1 MSDKTGPCVLAID
14 TVHPK
19 EPLGDLFGIFFED
32 INHAADGGLYAEMV
46 QNRSF
51 EFDQI
56 DNPQYHPLYAWEKV
70 EEGARVQLQIETA
83 QPYHAN
89 SPHYL
94 VMETKGNGRA
104 GIANLGFGDG
114 FYLEKGETYLFT
126 CYART
131 LNEQECLLSVSV
143 EEEGADCCAPASF
156 PVRGTEWKKYEL
168 RLTAERTTAA
178 GRLLLTLSEAGR
190 LALDYISLFPEKTF
204 LGRKNGLRRDIAQLL
219 CDMKPKFMR
228 FPGGCLVHDGSL
240 NPSDRDSMYRW
251 KNTLGEPENRPARR
265 SNWGYNQTLG
275 LGYYEYFQFCEDIGA
290 KPLPVLP
297 GGYDPHHQRM
307 VPLNEMG
314 PWIQD
319 ALDLIEFANGGADTE
334 WGALRASL
342 GHPAPFGLE
351 YLGVGNE
358 EVGDAFFER
367 YALIRRAVREKYP
380 EIRLI
385 NTASPFAAG
394 TEYERGWRSARE
406 NGSDLID
413 EHYYMAPEWFLAN
426 HHRYDSFPKDG
437 PKVFL
442 GEYASWGNT
451 WYNALVEASY
461 MTALERNAASVGLAC
476 YAPMLANASYVNWK
490 PDMVWFDNHR
500 AFGTPNYYVQKLFMN
515 HQGSRRLS
523 VSAEETGVVSSRA
536 PEYRGRIRLEGYE
549 TDSRFEEVSVRNLD
563 TGEELAFGDFVTKKG
578 EHAWLGQCA
587 DGAERAECAE
597 TAACVTY
604 EDWEN
609 YEISLKACE
618 LEGWKGFQ
626 ILFGWQDEDNYL
638 AATFG
643 GWQNLD
649 LFIHRQVKGRGCDL
663 TEGWFQ
669 AEKGRIYDLKIRV
682 KDCRIT
688 VFIDGAEYL
697 SIAENPAEVERLYY
711 AASLD
716 EVDGSLILKV
726 VNLQEAEE
734 TARIRLD
741 GWRKEAD
748 RKSSGEEN
756 TPAAREFPVT
766 AQVFTMTGRP
776 EQENSFDQPE
786 ALSPVESRMTLER
799 ESFSYAFPALSL
811 TVFRIPRTGSRQ

>member
-1 MSDKTGPCVLAID
+1 MNQPDNIAEKAGSSVLTVD
-14 TVHPK
+14 TAHPQ
-19 EPLGDLFGIFFED
+19 ERLGDLFGIFFED

-51 EFDQI
+51 EFDRI
-56 DNPQYHPLYAWEKV
+56 DNPQYHALYAWEKV
-70 EEGARVQLQIETA
+70 EEGAQVQLQIETA
-83 QPYHAN
+83 RPYHAD

-114 FYLEKGETYLFT
+114 FYLEKGETCLFT
-126 CYART
+126 CYARA
-131 LNEQECLLSVSV
+131 LEDRECLLSVSV
-143 EEEGADCCAPASF
+143 EGTECCASAAF
-156 PVRGTEWKKYEL
+156 AVRDMEWKKYEL
-168 RLTAERTTAA
+168 RLTAERSTTA
-178 GRLLLTLSEAGR
+178 GRLLLTLSQAGR
-190 LALDYISLFPEKTF
+190 LALDYVSLFPEKTF

-307 VPLNEMG
+307 VPLDEMG

-319 ALDLIEFANGGADTE
+319 ALDLIEFANGGTDTE
-334 WGALRASL
+334 WGGLRASL

-351 YLGVGNE
+351 YLGIGNE

-367 YALIRRAVREKYP
+367 YVLIHRAVREKYP
-380 EIRLI
+380 EIKLI

-476 YAPMLANASYVNWK
+476 YAPMLANVSYVNWK
-490 PDMVWFDNHR
+490 PDMIWFDNHR

-523 VSAEETGVVSSRA
+523 VSAEGIGVVDSRA
-536 PEYRGRIRLEGYE
+536 PEYRGKIRLEGYE
-549 TDSRFEEVSVRNLD
+549 TKSRFDEVSVRNLD
-563 TGEELAFGDFVTKKG
+563 TEEVLAFGDFLTEKG
-578 EHAWLGQCA
+578 EHAWLEGCA
-587 DGAERAECAE
+587 DCAD
-597 TAACVTY
+597 Y

-626 ILFGWQDEDNYL
+626 ILFGWRDNDNYL

-649 LFIHRQVKGRGCDL
+649 LFIHRQVNGRGCDL
-663 TEGWFQ
+663 TEGWFR
-669 AEKGRIYDLKIRV
+669 AEKGRVYDLKIRV

-688 VFIDGAEYL
+688 VFIDGEEYL
-697 SIAENPAEVERLYY
+697 AVTENPVEVERLYY
-711 AASLD
+711 AASVD
-716 EVDGSLILKV
+716 EADGSVILKV
-726 VNLQEAEE
+726 VNLQEKEE
-734 TARIRLD
+734 TAQIRLD
-741 GWRKEAD
+741 GW
-748 RKSSGEEN
+748 SV
-756 TPAAREFPVT
+756 PVT
-766 AQVFTMTGRP
+766 AQVFTMTGKP
-776 EQENSFDQPE
+776 EQENSFEQPE
-786 ALSPVESRMTLER
+786 AVSPVESSVVLER

-811 TVFRIPRTGSRQ
+811 TVFRIPMAEKEPESTEK

>member
-1 MSDKTGPCVLAID
+1 MNHPDNIAEKAGSSILAID
-14 TVHPK
+14 TVHPQ

-51 EFDQI
+51 EFEKI
-56 DNPQYHPLYAWEKV
+56 DNPKYHPLYAWEKV
-70 EEGARVQLQIETA
+70 EEGAQVQLEIETA

-104 GIANLGFGDG
+104 GIANLGFGEG

-126 CYART
+126 CYARA
-131 LNEQECLLSVSV
+131 LEEQECVLSVSV
-143 EEEGADCCAPASF
+143 EEKDCCALASI
-156 PVRGTEWKKYEL
+156 PVRSPKWEKYEL
-168 RLTAERTTAA
+168 RLTAEQTTTA

-190 LALDYISLFPEKTF
+190 LALDYVSLFPEKTF

-240 NPSDRDSMYRW
+240 NPLDRDSMYRW

-307 VPLNEMG
+307 VPLDEMG

-319 ALDLIEFANGGADTE
+319 ALDLIEFANGGTDTE
-334 WGALRASL
+334 WGSFRASL

-351 YLGVGNE
+351 YLGIGNE

-367 YALIRRAVREKYP
+367 YELIHRAVREKYP
-380 EIRLI
+380 EIKLI

-394 TEYERGWRSARE
+394 TEYERGWRSARK

-523 VSAEETGVVSSRA
+523 VSAEGIGVVSSMA
-536 PEYRGRIRLEGYE
+536 PEYKGKIRLEGYE

-563 TGEELAFGDFVTKKG
+563 TEEVLAFGDFLTEKG
-578 EHAWLGQCA
+578 EHAWLERCA
-587 DGAERAECAE
+587 DGAEHEG
-597 TAACVTY
+597 Y

-618 LEGWKGFQ
+618 LDGWKGFQ
-626 ILFGWQDEDNYL
+626 ILFGWKDDENYL

-669 AEKGRIYDLKIRV
+669 AEKGRVYDLKIRV

-688 VFIDGAEYL
+688 VFIDGEEYL
-697 SIAENPAEVERLYY
+697 AVTENPVEVERLYY

-716 EVDGSLILKV
+716 ETDGSVILKV
-726 VNLQEAEE
+726 VNLQEGEE
-734 TARIRLD
+734 TAQIRLE
-741 GWRKEAD
+741 GWKEDDD
-748 RKSSGEEN
+748 RNGSGGEK
-756 TPAAREFPVT
+756 TPAARKFPVT
-766 AQVFTMTGRP
+766 AQIFTMTGKP
-776 EQENSFDQPE
+776 EQENSFDQPT
-786 ALSPVESRMTLER
+786 AVSPAESSISLES
-799 ESFSYAFPALSL
+799 ESFSYVFPALSL
-811 TVFRIPRTGSRQ
+811 TVFRIPQAGTEHLK

>member
-1 MSDKTGPCVLAID
+1 MNQPDNIAEKAGSSVLTID
-14 TVHPK
+14 TAHPQ

-51 EFDQI
+51 EFDRI
-56 DNPQYHPLYAWEKV
+56 DNPQYHALYAWEKV
-70 EEGARVQLQIETA
+70 EEGAQVQLQIETA
-83 QPYHAN
+83 QPYHAD

-114 FYLEKGETYLFT
+114 FYLEKGETCLFT
-126 CYART
+126 CYARA
-131 LNEQECLLSVSV
+131 LEDRECLLSVSV
-143 EEEGADCCAPASF
+143 EGTECCASAAF
-156 PVRGTEWKKYEL
+156 AVRDMEWKKYEL
-168 RLTAERTTAA
+168 RLTAERSTTA
-178 GRLLLTLSEAGR
+178 GRLLLTLSQAGR
-190 LALDYISLFPEKTF
+190 LALDYVSLFPEKSF

-307 VPLNEMG
+307 VPLDEMG

-319 ALDLIEFANGGADTE
+319 ALDLIEFANGGTDTE
-334 WGALRASL
+334 WGGLRASL

-351 YLGVGNE
+351 YLGIGNE

-367 YALIRRAVREKYP
+367 YVLIHRAVREKYP
-380 EIRLI
+380 EIKLI

-461 MTALERNAASVGLAC
+461 MTALERNAASVELAC
-476 YAPMLANASYVNWK
+476 YAPMLANVSYVNWK
-490 PDMVWFDNHR
+490 PDMIWFDNHR

-523 VSAEETGVVSSRA
+523 VSAEGIGVVDSRA
-536 PEYRGRIRLEGYE
+536 PEYRGKIRLEGYE
-549 TDSRFEEVSVRNLD
+549 TKSRFDEVSVRNLD
-563 TGEELAFGDFVTKKG
+563 TGEVLAFGDFLTEKG
-578 EHAWLGQCA
+578 EHAWLEGCA
-587 DGAERAECAE
+587 DCAD
-597 TAACVTY
+597 Y

-626 ILFGWQDEDNYL
+626 ILFGWRDNDNYL

-649 LFIHRQVKGRGCDL
+649 LFIHRQVNGRGCDL
-663 TEGWFQ
+663 TEGWFR
-669 AEKGRIYDLKIRV
+669 AEKGRVYDLKIRV

-688 VFIDGAEYL
+688 VFIDGEEYL
-697 SIAENPAEVERLYY
+697 AVTENPVEVEQLYY
-711 AASLD
+711 AASVD
-716 EVDGSLILKV
+716 EADGSVILKV
-726 VNLQEAEE
+726 VNLQEREE
-734 TARIRLD
+734 TAQIRLD
-741 GWRKEAD
+741 GW
-748 RKSSGEEN
+748 GV
-756 TPAAREFPVT
+756 PAT
-766 AQVFTMTGRP
+766 AQVFTMTGKP
-776 EQENSFDQPE
+776 EQENSFEQPE
-786 ALSPVESRMTLER
+786 AVSPVESSVVLER

-811 TVFRIPRTGSRQ
+811 TVFRIPMAEKEPESAEK

>member
-1 MSDKTGPCVLAID
+1 MNQPDNIAEKAGSSVLTID
-14 TVHPK
+14 TAHPQ

-51 EFDQI
+51 EFDRI
-56 DNPQYHPLYAWEKV
+56 DNPQYHALYAWEKV
-70 EEGARVQLQIETA
+70 EEGAQVQLQIETA
-83 QPYHAN
+83 RPYHAD

-114 FYLEKGETYLFT
+114 FYLEKGETCLFT
-126 CYART
+126 CYARA
-131 LNEQECLLSVSV
+131 LEDRECLLSVSV
-143 EEEGADCCAPASF
+143 EGTECCASAAF
-156 PVRGTEWKKYEL
+156 AVRDMEWKKYEL
-168 RLTAERTTAA
+168 RLTAERSTTA
-178 GRLLLTLSEAGR
+178 GRLLLTLSQAGR
-190 LALDYISLFPEKTF
+190 LALDYVSLFPEKTF
-204 LGRKNGLRRDIAQLL
+204 LGRKNGLRRDIARLL

-307 VPLNEMG
+307 VPLDEMG

-319 ALDLIEFANGGADTE
+319 ALDLIEFANGGTDTE
-334 WGALRASL
+334 WGGLRASL

-351 YLGVGNE
+351 YLGIGNE

-367 YALIRRAVREKYP
+367 YVLIHRAVREKYP
-380 EIRLI
+380 EIKLI

-476 YAPMLANASYVNWK
+476 YAPMLANVSYVNWK
-490 PDMVWFDNHR
+490 PDMIWFDNHR

-523 VSAEETGVVSSRA
+523 VSAEGIGVVDSRA
-536 PEYRGRIRLEGYE
+536 PEYRGKIRLEGYE
-549 TDSRFEEVSVRNLD
+549 TKSRFDEVSVRNLD
-563 TGEELAFGDFVTKKG
+563 TEEVLAFGDFLTEKG
-578 EHAWLGQCA
+578 EHAWLEGCA
-587 DGAERAECAE
+587 DCAD
-597 TAACVTY
+597 Y

-626 ILFGWQDEDNYL
+626 ILFGWRDNDNYL

-669 AEKGRIYDLKIRV
+669 AEKGRVYDLKIRV

-688 VFIDGAEYL
+688 VFIDGEEYL
-697 SIAENPAEVERLYY
+697 AVTENPVEVEQLYY
-711 AASLD
+711 AASVD
-716 EVDGSLILKV
+716 EADGSVILKV
-726 VNLQEAEE
+726 VNLQEREE
-734 TARIRLD
+734 TAQIRLD
-741 GWRKEAD
+741 GW
-748 RKSSGEEN
+748 GV
-756 TPAAREFPVT
+756 PAT
-766 AQVFTMTGRP
+766 AQVFTMTGKP
-776 EQENSFDQPE
+776 EQENSFEQPE
-786 ALSPVESRMTLER
+786 AVSPVESSVVLER

-811 TVFRIPRTGSRQ
+811 TVFRIPMAEKEPESTEK

>member
-1 MSDKTGPCVLAID
+1 MNQPDNIAEKAGSSVLTVD
-14 TVHPK
+14 TAHPQ

-51 EFDQI
+51 EFDRI
-56 DNPQYHPLYAWEKV
+56 DNPQYHALYAWEKV
-70 EEGARVQLQIETA
+70 EEGAQVQLQIETA
-83 QPYHAN
+83 QPYHAD

-114 FYLEKGETYLFT
+114 FYLEEGETCLFT
-126 CYART
+126 CYARA
-131 LNEQECLLSVSV
+131 LEDRECLLSVSV
-143 EEEGADCCAPASF
+143 EGTECCASAAF
-156 PVRGTEWKKYEL
+156 AVRDMEWKKYEL
-168 RLTAERTTAA
+168 RLTAERSTTA
-178 GRLLLTLSEAGR
+178 GRLLLTLSQAGR
-190 LALDYISLFPEKTF
+190 LALDYVSLFPEKTF
-204 LGRKNGLRRDIAQLL
+204 LGRKNGLRRDIARLL

-307 VPLNEMG
+307 VPLDEMG
-314 PWIQD
+314 HWIQD
-319 ALDLIEFANGGADTE
+319 ALDLIEFANGGTDTE
-334 WGALRASL
+334 WGGLRASL

-351 YLGVGNE
+351 YLGIGNE

-367 YALIRRAVREKYP
+367 YVLIHRAVREKYP
-380 EIRLI
+380 EIKLI

-476 YAPMLANASYVNWK
+476 YAPMLANVSYVNWK
-490 PDMVWFDNHR
+490 PDMIWFDNHR

-523 VSAEETGVVSSRA
+523 VSAEGIGVVDSRA
-536 PEYRGRIRLEGYE
+536 PEYRGKIRLEGYE
-549 TDSRFEEVSVRNLD
+549 TKSRFDEVSVRNLD
-563 TGEELAFGDFVTKKG
+563 TEEVLAFGDFLTEKG
-578 EHAWLGQCA
+578 EHAWLEGCA
-587 DGAERAECAE
+587 DCAD
-597 TAACVTY
+597 Y

-626 ILFGWQDEDNYL
+626 ILFGWRDNDNYL

-669 AEKGRIYDLKIRV
+669 AEKGRVYDLKIRV

-688 VFIDGAEYL
+688 VFIDGEEYL
-697 SIAENPAEVERLYY
+697 AVTENPVEVERLYY
-711 AASLD
+711 AASVD
-716 EVDGSLILKV
+716 EADGSVILKV
-726 VNLQEAEE
+726 VNLQEKEE
-734 TARIRLD
+734 TAQIRLD
-741 GWRKEAD
+741 GW
-748 RKSSGEEN
+748 SV
-756 TPAAREFPVT
+756 PVT
-766 AQVFTMTGRP
+766 AQVFTMTGKP
-776 EQENSFDQPE
+776 EQENSFEQPE
-786 ALSPVESRMTLER
+786 AVSPVESSVVLER

-811 TVFRIPRTGSRQ
+811 TVFRIPMAEKEPESTEK

>member
-1 MSDKTGPCVLAID
+1 
-14 TVHPK
+14 
-19 EPLGDLFGIFFED
+19 
-32 INHAADGGLYAEMV
+32 MV

-51 EFDQI
+51 EFDRI
-56 DNPQYHPLYAWEKV
+56 DNPQYHALYAWEKV
-70 EEGARVQLQIETA
+70 EEGAQVQLQIETA
-83 QPYHAN
+83 RPYHAD

-104 GIANLGFGDG
+104 GIVNLGFGDG

-126 CYART
+126 CYARA
-131 LNEQECLLSVSV
+131 LEDRECLLSVSV
-143 EEEGADCCAPASF
+143 EGTECCASAAF
-156 PVRGTEWKKYEL
+156 AVRDMEWKKYEL
-168 RLTAERTTAA
+168 RLTAERSTTA
-178 GRLLLTLSEAGR
+178 GRLLLTLSQAGR
-190 LALDYISLFPEKTF
+190 LALDYVSLFPEKTF

-307 VPLNEMG
+307 VPLDEMG

-319 ALDLIEFANGGADTE
+319 ALDLIEFANGGTDTE
-334 WGALRASL
+334 WGGLRASL

-351 YLGVGNE
+351 YLGIGNE

-367 YALIRRAVREKYP
+367 YVLIHRAVREKYP
-380 EIRLI
+380 EIKLI

-394 TEYERGWRSARE
+394 TEYERGWKSARE

-476 YAPMLANASYVNWK
+476 YAPMLANVSYVNWK
-490 PDMVWFDNHR
+490 PDMIWFDNHR

-523 VSAEETGVVSSRA
+523 VSAEGIGVVDSRA
-536 PEYRGRIRLEGYE
+536 PEYRGKIRLEGYE
-549 TDSRFEEVSVRNLD
+549 TKSRFDEVSVRNLD
-563 TGEELAFGDFVTKKG
+563 TGEVLAFGDFLTEKG
-578 EHAWLGQCA
+578 EHAWLEGCA
-587 DGAERAECAE
+587 DCAD
-597 TAACVTY
+597 Y

-626 ILFGWQDEDNYL
+626 ILFGWRDNDNYL

-649 LFIHRQVKGRGCDL
+649 LFIHRQVNGRGCDL

-669 AEKGRIYDLKIRV
+669 AEKGRVYDLKIRV

-688 VFIDGAEYL
+688 VFIDGEEYL
-697 SIAENPAEVERLYY
+697 AVTENPVEVERLYY
-711 AASLD
+711 AASVD
-716 EVDGSLILKV
+716 EADGSVILKV
-726 VNLQEAEE
+726 VNLQEKEE
-734 TARIRLD
+734 TAQIRLD
-741 GWRKEAD
+741 GW
-748 RKSSGEEN
+748 GV
-756 TPAAREFPVT
+756 PAT
-766 AQVFTMTGRP
+766 AQVFTMTGKP
-776 EQENSFDQPE
+776 EQENSFEQPE
-786 ALSPVESRMTLER
+786 AVSPVESSVVLER

-811 TVFRIPRTGSRQ
+811 TVFRIPMAEKEPESAEK